1 MRTST
6 PSTPCTSR
14 SQHHSPRA
22 DTIRFGLGLGR
33 TAAVVALVLLA
44 APAFAVTTNISVAGV
59 PPDQVQS
66 VTLTVLGGA
75 TVQAER
81 GDDDQAGGAVW
92 VVDTPEAM
100 PSGTIV
106 DVAVG
111 LVSGQTAVFFTNVRL
126 DGAIAVE
133 AEAFYTESTSQAA
146 VTSDANAAESL
157 TVHTAPGNVV
167 KLIPY
172 FTPPLAGVAPD
183 TAAYTNFFLHEIAS
197 RYAGE
202 FSGAGSAADAGLES
216 AENLQGFFD
225 VTDDWNFN
233 LSGYGFRFTDSGFSE
248 TGAVSASGESGL
260 SYEQQVADALRA
272 VPSTSGSV
280 AQETAHSG
288 VTTEAVK
295 AIRLAWTG
303 LGTLGD
309 CHSTV

>member
-1 MRTST
+1 M
-6 PSTPCTSR
+6 
-14 SQHHSPRA
+14 
-22 DTIRFGLGLGR
+22 
-33 TAAVVALVLLA
+33 
-44 APAFAVTTNISVAGV
+44 
-59 PPDQVQS
+59 
-66 VTLTVLGGA
+66 
-75 TVQAER
+75 
-81 GDDDQAGGAVW
+81 W

-248 TGAVSASGESGL
+248 TG
-260 SYEQQVADALRA
+260 RCR
-272 VPSTSGSV
+272 
-280 AQETAHSG
+280 
-288 VTTEAVK
+288 
-295 AIRLAWTG
+295 RLASRACRTSSR
-303 LGTLGD
+303 LQTR
-309 CHSTV
+309 CEPFPARRAASRRRQHTVVSLRKR